1 MRSVLKDRLENP
13 ATPFEDFEMYVLS
26 DFDAQ
31 MKSQNEMYQRS
42 YWPKS
47 RLPLW
52 GTCGIG
58 DPAQGESAG

>member
-31 MKSQNEMYQRS
+31 MKSQNEMYQ
-42 YWPKS
+42 K
-47 RLPLW
+47 LL
-52 GTCGIG
+52 
-58 DPAQGESAG
+58 AKK